1 MALDDAEVKGGIAD
15 EGELCLGFHAVAFM
29 QNELELLLVDGSGR
43 QQSGFHTPTEPLG
56 HGTFN
61 MTEMLDALLLRMG
74 IALVGSIAQSDY
86 CHQRFTVKHLVLVG
100 LLLVG
105 QAPRSPEFAIREA
118 RISAFAMRNKIRYL
132 RINMTR

>member
-1 MALDDAEVKGGIAD
+1 MA
-15 EGELCLGFHAVAFM
+15 
-29 QNELELLLVDGSGR
+29 
-43 QQSGFHTPTEPLG
+43 
-56 HGTFN
+56 
-61 MTEMLDALLLRMG
+61 EMLNALLLRMG
-74 IALVGSIAQSDY
+74 IALVGTITQSDY